1 MPSYMSIGQ
10 QGEALRS
17 LGALLTVWPITFLSA
32 TSNHN
37 PITSFILANPVSA
50 YLGQISFAFYLVHG
64 FVIRSLGYAI
74 LPSIYLFAISDP
86 ARRDMLKPLSQ
97 GDMNFDGIEDWA
109 DSYARLTAKEVGMI
123 WTLGYLV
130 VLPTCIWMADLF
142 WRGVDVRCVSL
153 GRWVEEKMVMKEDER
168 EGKVVEKD

>member
-1 MPSYMSIGQ
+1 
-10 QGEALRS
+10 
-17 LGALLTVWPITFLSA
+17 
-32 TSNHN
+32 
-37 PITSFILANPVSA
+37 
-50 YLGQISFAFYLVHG
+50 
-64 FVIRSLGYAI
+64 
-74 LPSIYLFAISDP
+74 
-86 ARRDMLKPLSQ
+86 MLKPLSQ
-97 GDMNFDGIEDWA
+97 GDVNFDGIEDWA

-153 GRWVEEKMVMKEDER
+153 GRWVEEKMVMKENER